1 MLVTALKGLKVIDVA
16 CGSGDAQT
24 LAVTENGRSKTWFF
38 IKAFSSFWGV
48 QGCFLIWE
56 CPYLITVA

>member
-24 LAVTENGRSKTWFF
+24 LAVTENGTTSEKSTFRSRFKRM
-38 IKAFSSFWGV
+38 SG
-48 QGCFLIWE
+48 
-56 CPYLITVA
+56 